1 MGPSP
6 SRRACKPGS
15 SDAQISPPLQP
26 DQQQRQGVG
35 ASGSPQ
41 GHLHG
46 SRDDACHWQKLEQ
59 WAGTVPSGREGSRE
73 LLAVVGKEHQLFLTL
88 HKVPRPWA
96 FPRLTLPQSSLG
108 ALLGGGGFVRLS
120 RVRWNLKE
128 SPLGGAPP
136 VPSFAGPVQFPFM
149 MRPDSPT
156 LLQLSYLRFP
166 LPHSHPHRALAL
178 APPGDPAAKS
188 ATQQPGPAQPAHR
201 APLGLLFVSGCPES
215 TSLCPMML

>member
-59 WAGTVPSGREGSRE
+59 WAGTVPSGWEGSRE

-108 ALLGGGGFVRLS
+108 ALLGGGALCSALS
-120 RVRWNLKE
+120 GKME
-128 SPLGGAPP
+128 SKGKPP
-136 VPSFAGPVQFPFM
+136 GRGTPSALLPRPSFPGPVQFPFM

-178 APPGDPAAKS
+178 APPGDPAAQS
-188 ATQQPGPAQPAHR
+188 ATQ
-201 APLGLLFVSGCPES
+201 
-215 TSLCPMML
+215 